1 MKYIPKALQEAIDA
15 LSKLPGVGPRS
26 AERYAYFLFKND
38 TRISQA
44 LAKSISSLHQGV
56 KLCPIT
62 HVLINSDEEIS
73 PLYEN
78 ESRDK
83 KLVAVVAEPFDAIA
97 LEKAGVFKGT
107 YHSLG
112 GLLSPL
118 DGISDEALHID
129 SLIERIEKDGVEEII
144 LATSSSVE
152 GESTALYIQKL
163 VNDIYPEVTVTRLA
177 RGLPMGT
184 DLEYADHV
192 TLGRAFE
199 HRQHF

>member
-1 MKYIPKALQEAIDA
+1 MKYVPKALQDAIDA

-38 TRISQA
+38 ARITSA
-44 LAKSISSLHQGV
+44 LSDSLSSLHEDV
-56 KLCPIT
+56 KYCPVT
-62 HVLINSDEEIS
+62 HVLINKDQEVS
-73 PLYEN
+73 PLYEDSN
-78 ESRDK
+78 RDK
-83 KLVAVVAEPFDAIA
+83 KLIAVVAEPFDAIA

-118 DGISDEALHID
+118 DGISEDSLHIT
-129 SLIERIEKDGVEEII
+129 SLLERIESDEVNEII

-163 VNDIYPEVTVTRLA
+163 VNDNYPEVTVTRLA